1 METFKIIIDGKEC
14 EAYPG
19 ETVLE
24 VAERHGIVIPVFCH
38 HKELRPEGACRV
50 CLVEVEGAP
59 RLATACTLKAMPD
72 MVIRTDT
79 ERVKK
84 ARKGVI
90 ELILNN
96 HTLECPI
103 CDKSGECELQMTG
116 FRHGP
121 KKSRYKEPRREK
133 DIVIKGPLIEIDN
146 DRCILC
152 RRCVRMCGENMG
164 NRVLGILKR
173 GYQAY
178 ISPFNGDFLESGC
191 EHCGSC
197 VDVCPVGS
205 LLDRAFKYRDRPWRM
220 TKTWTTCTLC
230 GTGCKME
237 VDTYHDRIKRVVGR
251 IGVNDGH
258 NRGYLCVR
266 GKWGWDIVYT
276 DKRLKKPLLREGE
289 DLKEVSIDEAIE
301 ILKEKVLNRKVN
313 LFIESSLTNEELTQ
327 LAAIFGTENV
337 TSDALPYQEALTGV
351 AEITGRFDTDKLS
364 SIYDA
369 EIVFVIGDFIED
381 INPVVATLLRLA
393 VVQRGKRLVR
403 LGSFKSKLDSVAF
416 ESLVVNEEKFLD
428 ALKHLIMGTFDTSY
442 SSQDEKIDKVSKVL
456 RNKKVAFVIGG
467 MAIFHPDVKEIS
479 KTVAF
484 LADRM
489 VAKSSIIV
497 IPPKA
502 NSIKVA
508 KLFDLKKPSELN
520 GEVNVLVNVESN
532 RDFSGEEIDFSKFT
546 VLFTPYYNHDVS
558 RAHLIIPIETGLEK
572 NGTVEG
578 LEGILELETALNTE
592 YSFFEILSKLPFRT
606 SDFQR
611 KEIKTDKELGSTKV
625 EKKEGYLS
633 LTVLP
638 NRTGWNSVSYYSGN
652 VVKVSGKRELHL
664 NPEDARGRKMVTLK
678 TEGGELV
685 VPVVEDSS
693 IPEGKALLRIE
704 RFSRDIS
711 DLLRRSFPYLTG
723 IPCEILSEE

>member
-164 NRVLGILKR
+164 NRVLGILRR

-205 LLDRAFKYRDRPWRM
+205 LLDRAFKYKDRPWRM

-237 VDTYHDRIKRVVGR
+237 VDTYHGRIKRVVGR

-276 DKRLKKPLLREGE
+276 DKRLKKPLLREGD

-313 LFIESSLTNEELTQ
+313 LFIESSLTNEELTR

-364 SIYDA
+364 VIYDA
-369 EIVFVIGDFIED
+369 EIIFVIGDFIEE

-393 VVQRGKRLVR
+393 VVQRGKRLIR
-403 LGSFKSKLDSVAF
+403 LGNFRSKLDSVTF
-416 ESLVVNEEKFLD
+416 ESLVVDEEKLMD
-428 ALKHLIMGTFDTSY
+428 TLKHFIIGTFDTSY
-442 SSQDEKIDKVSKVL
+442 SSRDKKIDKVSKVL
-456 RNKKVAFVIGG
+456 RNKRVVFVIGG
-467 MAIFHPDVKEIS
+467 MTLFHPDVKEIS
-479 KTVAF
+479 KTTAF

-502 NSIKVA
+502 NSIKVV
-508 KLFDLKKPSELN
+508 KLF
-520 GEVNVLVNVESN
+520 SN
-532 RDFSGEEIDFSKFT
+532 LIYWIDIAWLSIQM
-546 VLFTPYYNHDVS
+546 YNDDCFG
-558 RAHLIIPIETGLEK
+558 P
-572 NGTVEG
+572 
-578 LEGILELETALNTE
+578 
-592 YSFFEILSKLPFRT
+592 
-606 SDFQR
+606 
-611 KEIKTDKELGSTKV
+611 
-625 EKKEGYLS
+625 
-633 LTVLP
+633 
-638 NRTGWNSVSYYSGN
+638 
-652 VVKVSGKRELHL
+652 
-664 NPEDARGRKMVTLK
+664 
-678 TEGGELV
+678 
-685 VPVVEDSS
+685 
-693 IPEGKALLRIE
+693 
-704 RFSRDIS
+704 
-711 DLLRRSFPYLTG
+711 
-723 IPCEILSEE
+723 